1 MYQRIGDAAY
11 KADLHNTHQLIA
23 LLGHPEQHFK
33 TIHVAGTNGKG
44 SVSHLLA
51 SILAE
56 AGLKTGLYT
65 SPHLRDFR
73 ERVRINGEMISK
85 EACVQF
91 IEKYRDQFE
100 EMQLSFFEMTVGLA
114 FQYFADEKV
123 DVAVI
128 ETGMGGRLDSTN
140 IITPLLSI
148 ITNIGLDHT
157 KYLGDTLEKIAA
169 EKAGIIKKGVPVII
183 GQTQWET
190 KAVFEAKAAAVG
202 APIVF
207 ADQQFDANRIVTS
220 NPHCQSFDLWKDSH
234 PLFEKLELP
243 LLGHYQQKNL
253 ITAVCA
259 ADALKKHFS
268 IDDKHIV
275 NGFEDV
281 VHNTGLMGR
290 WQLINRNPLAIADT
304 GHNVDGIKEVVF
316 QLKLMQF
323 DQLHCV
329 LGMVNDKDI
338 ESMLQMLPQYATY
351 YFCKADIPRALPA
364 DELAA
369 KAKTF
374 GLKGEVF
381 ESVRSA
387 YFSALNAAKSNDLVF
402 VGGSTFVVAEV
413 V

>member
-23 LLGHPEQHFK
+23 LLEHPERHFK

-51 SILAE
+51 SVLAE
-56 AGLKTGLYT
+56 AGYKTGLYT

-85 EACVQF
+85 EACVRF
-91 IEKYRDQFE
+91 IEKHRDRFE

-148 ITNIGLDHT
+148 ITNIGFDHT

-169 EKAGIIKKGVPVII
+169 EKAGIIKKNIPIII

-190 KAVFEAKAAAVG
+190 KPVLEAKAAAMG

-207 ADQQFDANRIVTS
+207 ADQRFDANRIVTS
-220 NPHCQSFDLWKDSH
+220 NPHCQTFDLWKDSQ
-234 PLFEKLELP
+234 PLYEKLELP
-243 LLGHYQQKNL
+243 LLGNYQQKNL

-259 ADALKKHFS
+259 ADALKKYFS
-268 IDDKHIV
+268 IDDKDIV
-275 NGFEDV
+275 NGFEAV
-281 VHNTGLMGR
+281 VQNTGLTGR
-290 WQLINRNPLAIADT
+290 WQVIHRNPLAIADT

-323 DQLHCV
+323 DQLHFV

-338 ESMLQMLPQYATY
+338 ESMLYLLPKDGTY

-369 KAKTF
+369 KALNL
-374 GLKGEVF
+374 GLKGEVY

-387 YFSALNAAKSNDLVF
+387 FFSALNAAKSNDLIF